1 MNVED
6 GMSPVHPSEVLRGE
20 LNEVGMS
27 ARALAKA
34 IKVPVNRITA
44 ILNGERGITA
54 DTARRLG
61 RYFDTSTEFWMDLQ
75 KSFEIRQAEVDDTT
89 NQIDEIVPRETAL
102 LRDAL
107 HELASKPIVSTEV
120 LDTLRTIECN
130 VTLCNQLQIFERKAR
145 IGNLSDGLM
154 RAFEAPLEEIRN
166 AGIFETRLSEH
177 LPNTLESLKNYES
190 RFKSPSVLECE
201 RLEIEFVQNA
211 DKVFGPPNDIL
222 KSLDSTWLNT
232 LDEMNSMQRLL
243 SLNYM
248 GRILAQSSAF
258 SPECAESLR
267 NLLGDW
273 REEITWPKA
282 IWTDFGAR
290 ADFYLELG
298 FDGGLTDVPFVAFA
312 DILDKTEIHSSPP
325 NLIEAYLPVLKYPM
339 DPDEERP
346 LKRTNGAHDRLQ
358 RFESQLRRF
367 IDCVM
372 TSTFGSEW
380 PSQQLAKRMVEK
392 WQKRRQSAEAAGA
405 PVGPLVAYANFT
417 DYELIVL
424 GEDNWELAFQPYFT
438 SPEFIRES
446 IQRLYP
452 IRNDTMHARPITQDD
467 ELLLYVETKRVM
479 SVIESTA

>member
-1 MNVED
+1 
-6 GMSPVHPSEVLRGE
+6 
-20 LNEVGMS
+20 
-27 ARALAKA
+27 
-34 IKVPVNRITA
+34 
-44 ILNGERGITA
+44 
-54 DTARRLG
+54 
-61 RYFDTSTEFWMDLQ
+61 
-75 KSFEIRQAEVDDTT
+75 
-89 NQIDEIVPRETAL
+89 
-102 LRDAL
+102 
-107 HELASKPIVSTEV
+107 
-120 LDTLRTIECN
+120 
-130 VTLCNQLQIFERKAR
+130 
-145 IGNLSDGLM
+145 
-154 RAFEAPLEEIRN
+154 
-166 AGIFETRLSEH
+166 
-177 LPNTLESLKNYES
+177 
-190 RFKSPSVLECE
+190 
-201 RLEIEFVQNA
+201 
-211 DKVFGPPNDIL
+211 
-222 KSLDSTWLNT
+222 
-232 LDEMNSMQRLL
+232 
-243 SLNYM
+243 
-248 GRILAQSSAF
+248 
-258 SPECAESLR
+258 
-267 NLLGDW
+267 
-273 REEITWPKA
+273 
-282 IWTDFGAR
+282 
-290 ADFYLELG
+290 
-298 FDGGLTDVPFVAFA
+298 
-312 DILDKTEIHSSPP
+312 
-325 NLIEAYLPVLKYPM
+325 M